1 MRRSVDFWYFL
12 ISLRATVPG
21 LNRWGFLT
29 PVVTG
34 ADFLAIFWAT
44 SCFLGT
50 FWAVDF
56 LAVCL
61 VLAITNYIDSKIERA
76 YLNPEQSNT
85 NFNKFSL
92 VNFNFASY
100 PLQLRLIS
108 MQNLPT
114 SLKYVKIYCHP
125 CFRLFFRSLNF
136 IG

>member
-21 LNRWGFLT
+21 LKRWGFLT

-56 LAVCL
+56 LAVCF
-61 VLAITNYIDSKIERA
+61 VLAIIRIKGAWFKFDLRVELSPRFKRRIMIGYFYIHIYMRGLTGKKGKGCKKMTLLTSFDK
-76 YLNPEQSNT
+76 
-85 NFNKFSL
+85 K
-92 VNFNFASY
+92 SY
-100 PLQLRLIS
+100 
-108 MQNLPT
+108 
-114 SLKYVKIYCHP
+114 
-125 CFRLFFRSLNF
+125 
-136 IG
+136 